1 MIVSKTPLRVS
12 FFGGG
17 SDLPHYYQNNQGV
30 CISTSIDQYITIAV
44 NRCETDHIKLM
55 YSEIEVVKNVQDLKH
70 NRARNTL
77 KLLGID
83 DNIEIA
89 SFANIPTKGTG
100 LGSSSSFT
108 VGLLHALRTLNSQG
122 NVSPFELAEDA
133 CSVEIDMC
141 AEPIGKQDQYAAAY
155 GGFNLYAFSEYG
167 VAIRPI
173 HISHERKQQLNSSL
187 MFFSTKN
194 TRSASAILEQ
204 QVNNNKV
211 DITSQLV
218 DIAEQSMTVFEHG
231 NLYDIGAMLDTSW
244 KLKQKQAQGITT
256 EWIDTI
262 YDEGIK
268 AGALGGKLLG
278 AGGGGYVMFFVPL
291 RKQAK
296 VRAAMMRLG
305 CPELY
310 VNMTDKGSTV
320 HTIS

>member
-17 SDLPHYYQNNQGV
+17 SDLPHYYEKNDGLCV
-30 CISTSIDQYITIAV
+30 STSIDQYIMIAA
-44 NRCETDHIKLM
+44 NRCATPHIKLM
-55 YSEIEVVKNVQDLKH
+55 YSEIEVVKNLKDLKH
-70 NRARNTL
+70 DRARCAL
-77 KLLGID
+77 QRMGVD

-108 VGLLHALRTLNSQG
+108 VGLLHALKVLEGNSG
-122 NVSPFELAEDA
+122 TSPFDLAEDA
-133 CSVEIDMC
+133 CDVEINMC
-141 AEPIGKQDQYAAAY
+141 EEPIGKQDQYAAAY
-155 GGFNLYAFSEYG
+155 GGFNAYAFSEYG

-173 HISHERKQQLNSSL
+173 HITSDKKWRLNQSL

-194 TRSASAILEQ
+194 TRSASSILQE

-218 DIAEQSMTVFEHG
+218 DIAQQSLKVFEHG
-231 NLYDIGAMLDTSW
+231 DLNDIGYMLDTSW
-244 KLKQKQAQGITT
+244 KLKQKQAQGITS

-278 AGGGGYVMFFVPL
+278 AGGGGYVMFYVPL
-291 RKQAK
+291 RRQQK
-296 VRAAMMRLG
+296 VRDAMIRLG
-305 CPELY
+305 CPELIA
-310 VNMTDKGSTV
+310 NMTDRGSTV
-320 HTIS
+320 QTIS